1 MVGSVLCRQ
10 IEEGN
15 GGQFSALP
23 VLPGPHPFLGAPCTK
38 LFYLFAL
45 PLCMPF
51 FHHAWRQCG
60 RVDNYEPLLAL
71 LHVILAALT
80 FNLMWHPFP
89 WNNNKQTGDMT
100 GYVQNGRRPQ
110 SKKKKVARTSTRRS
124 NTFSTAHH
132 FRLNQ
137 VQLTGFRQFARP
149 FHSRHSLDNNVKDGS
164 ILLI

>member
-1 MVGSVLCRQ
+1 MVGSVLCGQ
-10 IEEGN
+10 IAEGN

-80 FNLMWHPFP
+80 FNLIWHPFP

-110 SKKKKVARTSTRRS
+110 SKKKK
-124 NTFSTAHH
+124 
-132 FRLNQ
+132 LLEQ
-137 VQLTGFRQFARP
+137 VQGEAI
-149 FHSRHSLDNNVKDGS
+149 HSALPTTSDWIKFSWLASDSLQDLFTAD
-164 ILLI
+164 IHLIITLKMALFY